1 VLVVAVAATLI
12 VLVTFALTTL
22 VDEPGTA
29 VMLVAILVMSILL
42 DLGWKRRRAA
52 RSTSA

>member
-1 VLVVAVAATLI
+1 VGSAVI

-29 VMLVAILVMSILL
+29 VALVVILVLGVVL
-42 DLGWKRRRAA
+42 DLGWKRRRDAHPVLA
-52 RSTSA
+52 